1 MKVAFA
7 DYKTRAKKAFAHLP
21 VWEAV
26 KSHDKWPEQECFQHF
41 PGMGVSASGSS
52 KRKSGEYESG
62 SNDNVI
68 PDMNEDPSPPI
79 ESRKAKKK
87 QAASSSSVHDVGL
100 DISSYAQRKQ
110 KYLDTKEEK
119 DQLAATFWATQLDAT
134 KAKVRQRDLKFFT
147 EPHNHITDPAML
159 DLILGEK
166 REIAKKYGC
175 QCNF

>member
-1 MKVAFA
+1 MGGSQ
-7 DYKTRAKKAFAHLP
+7 
-21 VWEAV
+21 
-26 KSHDKWPEQECFQHF
+26 KSRQMAEQECFQDL
-41 PGMGVSASGSS
+41 PGMEVSASGSS

-62 SNDNVI
+62 SNDNI
-68 PDMNEDPSPPI
+68 LPDMNEDPSPPI
-79 ESRKAKKK
+79 ESRKTKKK
-87 QAASSSSVHDVGL
+87 QASSSSSVHDVGL

-110 KYLDTKEEK
+110 KYLDVKEEK
-119 DQLAATFWATQLDAT
+119 DHLAATFWATQLDAT

-166 REIAKKYGC
+166 REIAKKYGW